1 MRAQDVLNQQPDWGG
16 QNAITDADIVAR
28 CDRCGANYAL
38 SKCSFVEVEQVE
50 QVHQEGVYQCPSCSD
65 TLLTVVP
72 FVEGTEVRAGRGYR
86 VGAWIFRNSAEL
98 FVRGLKIPVSWK
110 PTL

>member
-38 SKCSFVEVEQVE
+38 SKCTFDQVE
-50 QVHQEGVYQCPSCSD
+50 QEGIYSCASCSD

-72 FVEGTEVRAGRGYR
+72 YVEGTELRAGTGYR
-86 VGAWIFRNSAEL
+86 LGAWVFRNSAEL

-110 PTL
+110 PAL